1 MFADISGSTQLYE
14 TLGDEA
20 AKQAIDKCLTRLRG
34 IIAGHDGIVIKSIGD
49 ELMCRFERA
58 EDAVRTAVAVQTETG
73 SLPIT
78 GDHRLAIRAGIHYGE
93 VIEDEDD
100 IFGDAVNVAARMT
113 GIARAGQ
120 ILTTAATLAELPQE
134 SGLLLRQIDFTEIK
148 GKQEKVA
155 VYEVLWES
163 QDRITRVSGD
173 LLARIGSNVE
183 RLKLTYGNNSCE
195 LGEARKSVTLG
206 RSSDCDLV
214 VATELASRQHAVIA
228 FRRGKFVV
236 TDQGTNGTYVATD
249 SGQEVFLRREDF
261 ILHGQ
266 GRLSLGKPL
275 TACSDAEVIYFKC

>member
-1 MFADISGSTQLYE
+1 MFVDISGSTQLYE
-14 TLGDEA
+14 RLGDEV
-20 AKQAIDKCLTRLRG
+20 AKQSIDKCLSRLSD
-34 IIAGHDGIVIKSIGD
+34 IIGEHGGIVIKSIGD

-58 EDAVRTAVAVQTETG
+58 DDAVRTATAAQIEIS

-78 GDHRLAIRAGIHYGE
+78 GQNPLAIRAGIHFGD
-93 VIEDEDD
+93 VIEDEND

-120 ILTTAATLAELPQE
+120 ILTTSETVAALSAEPGSQI
-134 SGLLLRQIDFTEIK
+134 RQIDFTEIK

-173 LLARIGSNVE
+173 LLARIGGNIE
-183 RLKLTYGNNSCE
+183 RLRLTFGEHSCE

-206 RSSDCDLV
+206 RSPECDLV

-228 FRRGKFVV
+228 LRRGKFVV
-236 TDQGTNGTYVATD
+236 TDQGTNGTYVGTD

-261 ILHGQ
+261 ILHGE

-275 TACSDAEVIYFKC
+275 AACSDTEIIHFQC